1 MTNLK
6 TKEIIEN
13 ACKAGLVVPA
23 FNVPHLPMMQMII
36 GAIRETDSFGLIQVA
51 RLEWEKFESK
61 SLKAIRDEYAKWSDV
76 KHTRLHLDHSPVVDE
91 DGEVVD
97 FESIISEAIDLGYES
112 VMVDGSRLSL
122 DDNIAAT
129 KKAVK
134 LAHRADLPIEAELG
148 AVLGHESGPMP
159 PYEELFES
167 GQGFTDPEQAR
178 RFVDETE
185 VDWLS
190 VSFGN
195 IHGAISGAAKSQK
208 KVEAKLD
215 IAHLDKIRQAAQVPL
230 VLHGGSGIQ
239 KKYLL
244 EAFKHGVA
252 KINIGTILR
261 QVYESAASQSIE
273 QGQKNTFVET
283 KRLLIDELQIAGKS
297 MMINPS

>member
-1 MTNLK
+1 MGQLK
-6 TKEIIEN
+6 TNEIVER
-13 ACKAGLVVPA
+13 AFKAGIVVPA
-23 FNVPHLPMMQMII
+23 FNIPHLPMTQMVVE
-36 GAIRETDSFGLIQVA
+36 ALRETDSFGLIQVA

-61 SLKAIRDEYAKWSDV
+61 SLKAIRDEYARWGDV
-76 KHTRLHLDHSPVVDE
+76 RHTRLHLDHSPVIDE

-112 VMVDGSRLSL
+112 VMVDGSRLNL
-122 DDNIAAT
+122 EDNIAAT
-129 KKAVK
+129 QKAVK
-134 LAHRADLPIEAELG
+134 LAHGADLPIEAELG
-148 AVLGHESGPMP
+148 AVLGHESGPLP

-167 GQGFTDPEQAR
+167 GQGFTDPQQAA
-178 RFVDETE
+178 RFVEETH

-215 IAHLDKIRQAAQVPL
+215 IAHLDKIRQVAQVPL

-239 KKYLL
+239 VEYLL

-252 KINIGTILR
+252 KINIGTTIR
-261 QVYESAASQSIE
+261 QAYETGARQSIE
-273 QGQKNTFVET
+273 QGQKNTFIET
-283 KRLLIDELQIAGKS
+283 KRLLVDELQVAGKAS
-297 MMINPS
+297 TVNPC